1 MKYDKHLSEPW
12 FSLIKLGI
20 KTCEGRLNKGDFLK
34 MKVNDTIKF
43 FNEDFTFKRSYSVKI
58 TKITKY
64 NTFENYLRGKTLKKT
79 LPGINTIKDGL
90 QIYYQYYS
98 KEDEKK
104 FKIIAIDIE
113 VI

>member
-1 MKYDKHLSEPW
+1 MIQLNFLMKILHLKEL
-12 FSLIKLGI
+12 F
-20 KTCEGRLNKGDFLK
+20 
-34 MKVNDTIKF
+34 
-43 FNEDFTFKRSYSVKI
+43 SVKI
-58 TKITKY
+58 IKITKY

-79 LPGINTIKDGL
+79 LPGIKTIKDGL

-104 FKIIAIDIE
+104 FKIIAIDVE